1 MRIVVLGGTR
11 FIGRAVVAELI
22 AAGHEPLVVHRS
34 ETEPDDAPAAEH
46 AHLDRHD
53 RTALRDVIA
62 GFRADAL
69 IDTFALSRADAEAV
83 IEAVPPD
90 MRLLVLSSMDVYR
103 AYGSLQAGVVTD
115 AVPFDET
122 APLRTER
129 YPYRGSRPGLDDY
142 EKLDVEE
149 VYLPRGATVC
159 RLPMVYGEHDYQ
171 RREEFVLRRVRAGR
185 DRIPIGAANWISSR
199 GYVGDMATGI
209 RLALE
214 TETAAGEVLNLCEN
228 GAASMGLWAQ
238 EILAAAGSTAALV
251 RVPDEALPEDLRL
264 TAAIGQHLLADNTK
278 ARALLGWQPGDPAK
292 SLAASVRWHLDHP
305 PVPSDEDF
313 SADDAALTQAVVPS
327 NQP

>member
-22 AAGHEPLVVHRS
+22 AAGHEPLVVHRG

-46 AHLDRHD
+46 AHLDRRD
-53 RTALRDVIA
+53 LGALRGAIA

-83 IEAVPPD
+83 IEAVSPNV
-90 MRLLVLSSMDVYR
+90 RLLVLSSMDVYR

-122 APLRTER
+122 APVRAER
-129 YPYRGSRPGLDDY
+129 YPYRGARAGFEDY
-142 EKLDVEE
+142 EKLDVED

-171 RREEFVLRRVRAGR
+171 RREEFILRRVRADR

-199 GYVGDMATGI
+199 GYAGDMATGI

-214 TETAAGEVLNLCEN
+214 TEAAAGEVLNLCESR
-228 GAASMGLWAQ
+228 AASMGLWAQ
-238 EILAAAGSTAALV
+238 EILAAAGSTAELV
-251 RVPDEALPEDLRL
+251 RVPDEALPDDLGL
-264 TAAIGQHLLADNTK
+264 TAAIGQHLLADNAK
-278 ARALLGWQPGDPAK
+278 AVRFLGWQPGDPEK
-292 SLAASVRWHLDHP
+292 GLAASVRWHLDHP

-313 SADDAALTQAVVPS
+313 SADDAALAQAVAPA
-327 NQP
+327 